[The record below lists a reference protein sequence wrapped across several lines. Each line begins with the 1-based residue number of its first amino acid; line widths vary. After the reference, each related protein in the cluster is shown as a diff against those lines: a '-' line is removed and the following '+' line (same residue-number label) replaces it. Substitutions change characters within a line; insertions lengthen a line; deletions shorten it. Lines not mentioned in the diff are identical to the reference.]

1 MIRKVFTLIESL
13 KFNIIHSSLTFTI
26 TVIKPFLHCYNL
38 YNTPHRSSLDS
49 SPSPTHQYLLS
60 PMSNSSSAKP
70 SPFRES
76 RQGHGFG
83 QGMYSSTDNTYGD
96 QNIARWDRKIVYYL
110 KVLCR
115 LSTRYFLLRSHHQN
129 QNKCLFDGH
138 AISPSLSICIS
149 FSLSISLSISL
160 HLSLHLSLSFSISLS
175 VSLSLSIYLCLAL
188 SLILYLSLYLSFSL
202 SPPLTLLISIP
213 HFLSLSI
220 YLSVCPSLYLS
231 LSLTPSYSL
240 NLYPSPSLSPSNS
253 IYRDCSCVFLCLRY
267 VFICMD
273 VLVC

>member
-13 KFNIIHSSLTFTI
+13 KFNVMHSSLTFTI
-26 TVIKPFLHCYNL
+26 TVIKPFLHCYKL

-96 QNIARWDRKIVYYL
+96 QNIARWDRKIVHYL

-115 LSTRYFLLRSHHQN
+115 LSTRYFLSRSHHQN

-160 HLSLHLSLSFSISLS
+160 HLSLYLSPSLSLILYLSLHL
-175 VSLSLSIYLCLAL
+175 SLSLSIYLCLAL

-231 LSLTPSYSL
+231 LTHSFSHSLFLSLYLSLSLSYSL
-240 NLYPSPSLSPSNS
+240 LLSQSLSLS
-253 IYRDCSCVFLCLRY
+253 ISLS
-267 VFICMD
+267 I
-273 VLVC
+273 